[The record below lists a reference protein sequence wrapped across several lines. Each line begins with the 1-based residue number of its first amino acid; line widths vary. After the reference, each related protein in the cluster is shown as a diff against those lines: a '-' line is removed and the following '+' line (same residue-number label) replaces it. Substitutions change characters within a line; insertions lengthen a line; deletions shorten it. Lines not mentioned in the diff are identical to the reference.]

1 LDSTR
6 YQPLEPIKPGAPFRA
21 RDLETAQTVLIHTLG
36 GLEAAAAARI
46 LARADRVR
54 GVFHPALI
62 TIFDVFEGGP
72 GSLLAA
78 CEFVPA
84 QTLQRALGGQPIN
97 SRRAMEIVAEL
108 ADGVAELHARQFPH
122 GAISSES
129 VLQTDKGRTKLDL
142 IHALSI
148 DDGSEESDL
157 QALELLLQSLG
168 GGTAIALAASG
179 SAAVAA
185 ARLREAARAP

>member
-1 LDSTR
+1 LGSTR
-6 YQPLEPIKPGAPFRA
+6 YQPLEPIKPGTPYRA
-21 RDLETAQTVLIHTLG
+21 RDLDTAQTVLIHTLD
-36 GLEAAAAARI
+36 GLGAAAVARI
-46 LARADRVR
+46 LARAERVR

-62 TIFDVFEGGP
+62 TIFDVFESGP
-72 GSLLAA
+72 ASLLAA
-78 CEFVPA
+78 CEFVRA

-97 SRRAMEIVAEL
+97 SRRAMEIVAEV

-142 IHALSI
+142 VRALSI
-148 DDGSEESDL
+148 DDASEESDL
-157 QALELLLQSLG
+157 QGLALLLQSLG
-168 GGTAIALAASG
+168 GPTAFALAASG

-185 ARLREAARAP
+185 AQLREAARAP